1 MASKMAT
8 NCIQDLG
15 EDVTR
20 KGLHCTWIDERDWK
34 TVCAQLY
41 SSRAAERQ
49 RGVARVS
56 AWRARGVVP
65 FPVEITADI
74 IDSQLLDEQQQ
85 STLLTEQPLA
95 LLYSMV
101 VTRWESVP
109 DQILILLAVKNFG
122 FGSIF
127 VGLSME
133 WLIMGFTVA
142 GEISRFLKL
151 CRMYVR

>member
-1 MASKMAT
+1 MAT

-20 KGLHCTWIDERDWK
+20 KGLYCTWIDERDWK
-34 TVCAQLY
+34 TVCSQLY

-85 STLLTEQPLA
+85 STLLTEQTLA

-109 DQILILLAVKNFG
+109 DQILILFAVKIFG

-133 WLIMGFTVA
+133 
-142 GEISRFLKL
+142 
-151 CRMYVR
+151 